1 MDKMRR
7 ILKSMLLLC
16 LCAVLLTGSALA
28 NEVLDISGEGYDDI
42 GHACTLPDGRMI
54 FSGCKGKPGNYMDSK
69 ARLLCLNPD
78 KTVSWEY
85 IHPAEGSWG
94 FSGVL
99 LMDDGTLC
107 VRLINDPY
115 QKREEDKLVFF
126 TQDGEPTG
134 REIRLD
140 LTEQGNDYLGYG
152 MLRSGIMT
160 YFYAENDEESYI
172 ECSDWDGNIRFRLNG
187 RGPVLQDSLIEEEDG
202 LVFMGNEFGAQGAAK
217 IVKIDWQGDTVW
229 ENTVPFM
236 TEPNRGAIMRCGI
249 RTSDGGYLAVI
260 QERPVDFT
268 NSKWKTF
275 LVRFSSTGRVLW
287 TNEESFDKQPD
298 SMYTA
303 LEEYNGKYVLQ
314 FEDKERFNA
323 LSYPVRY
330 LWFDADGRELGMTE
344 LYIRKED
351 LPRLAKSK
359 NVTAM
364 CGSLLVMEDGLWG
377 DFLCCSE
384 SSNHEN
390 EMASMDELLIK
401 IPEL

>member
-1 MDKMRR
+1 MDKMRK

-107 VRLINDPY
+107 VRLTNDPY
-115 QKREEDKLVFF
+115 QTREEDKLVFF
-126 TQDGEPTG
+126 TQDGQPTG
-134 REIRLD
+134 REIQLD
-140 LTEQGNDYLGYG
+140 VTEQGNDYLGYG
-152 MLRSGIMT
+152 MLKSGIMT

-172 ECSDWDGNIRFRLNG
+172 ECSDWDGNVRFRLNG
-187 RGPVLQDSLIEEEDG
+187 RPIVQYGLIEEEDG
-202 LVFMGNEFGAQGAAK
+202 LVFMGNERSVQGAAK
-217 IVKIDWQGDTVW
+217 IFKIDWQGNTTW
-229 ENTVPFM
+229 ENTLPFI
-236 TEPNRGAIMRCGI
+236 TEPNRGAIMRYGI
-249 RTSDGGYLAVI
+249 RTSDGGYLAVV

-268 NSKWKTF
+268 NGKWKTY
-275 LVRFSSTGRVLW
+275 LVRFSSTGRILW
-287 TNEESFDKQPD
+287 TNEESFDRQPD
-298 SMYTA
+298 SMYTCM
-303 LEEYNGKYVLQ
+303 EEYNGKYVLE

-330 LWFDADGRELGMTE
+330 LWFDADGSELGMTE

-359 NVTAM
+359 NVTASS
-364 CGSLLVMEDGLWG
+364 GSLLIMEDGLWG